1 MVPGSTI
8 NFPHKSNHDSSC
20 VPGGAVLEARVGG
33 AAVSGATEKTRPK
46 PGGRNDERM
55 TVEWV
60 YTGLHWF
67 RLLIVVGL

>member
-1 MVPGSTI
+1 MTRAG
-8 NFPHKSNHDSSC
+8 

-33 AAVSGATEKTRPK
+33 AAASGATEKKRPK

-60 YTGLHWF
+60 YTGKNTGLHWF